1 MVNKYITLENLGT
14 FKDNIDTNYQSKLV
28 SGTNIKTVNST
39 SLLGSGNIDT
49 KEIFVCTYGTTT
61 YAEITTA
68 LSAGKIVF
76 CENSSTS
83 RFYMFTYKASNDN
96 YYFTCSE
103 GNNSSLYMVYIGSS
117 NVWSSSF
124 IALEKNTNK
133 VTSISN
139 SSTDTQYPSALA
151 VYNYAQPKL
160 PAVTNDKYL
169 HTNSSTGALEWVSL
183 TNIFT
188 YIGIT
193 TTALSDGSTTNPIT
207 INDNSVTAVNG
218 NVVGYGNKEFVWNGS
233 AWEELGDE
241 GNATS
246 SVYGKVKLGSDT
258 TQTIAAENVS
268 STENRTYAIQTNSN
282 GQLVVNVPWSASSN
296 PVQDLT
302 TNIAGTL
309 DSTAWGNLK
318 TNHYATISSPTM
330 TGLDSSY
337 EFVNIKL
344 SINSNNEYVKL
355 GKNTTNKYSGLF
367 FIEEST
373 NLYEITAYYNGTN
386 IILRCATVY

>member
-1 MVNKYITLENLGT
+1 MAKKYITLENLGT
-14 FKDNIDTNYQSKLV
+14 FKDNIDENYQSKLV
-28 SGTNIKTVNST
+28 SGTSIKTVNST
-39 SLLGSGNIDT
+39 SLLGNGNIDT
-49 KEIFVCTYGTTT
+49 AELFYCTYGTTT

-68 LSAGKIVF
+68 LSAGKLPVCVYSDRFYKYDLKSPTDRHTFNANYADTLYTISVPANNTWSAGSTQF
-76 CENSSTS
+76 EITSNKTQSITSSSTS
-83 RFYMFTYKASNDN
+83 S
-96 YYFTCSE
+96 
-103 GNNSSLYMVYIGSS
+103 
-117 NVWSSSF
+117 
-124 IALEKNTNK
+124 
-133 VTSISN
+133 
-139 SSTDTQYPSALA
+139 QYPSAKA
-151 VYNYAQPKL
+151 VYDYAQAKL

-183 TNIFT
+183 TNVFT
-188 YIGIT
+188 YIGT
-193 TTALSDGSTTNPIT
+193 TTTVISDGSTTNPIT
-207 INDNSVTAVNG
+207 INGNNVTAING
-218 NVVGYGNKEFVWNGS
+218 NVVGYGNKEFVWNGN

-246 SVYGKVKLGSDT
+246 STPGKVKLGSDT
-258 TQTIAAENVS
+258 TQTVAAENVS
-268 STENRTYAIQTNSN
+268 STASRTYAIQTNSN

-302 TNIAGTL
+302 SNTAGTL
-309 DSTAWGNLK
+309 DATAWGNLK
-318 TNHYATISSPTM
+318 SNHYATISSPTM
-330 TGLDSSY
+330 TGLDSTY

-386 IILRCATVY
+386 IILRCATVM